1 MQKTTK
7 HLALR
12 GILLLCAV
20 SATLARAEQS
30 EIGPDNGNGAS
41 SSPDQGGSVYP
52 PVQQYP
58 PKLPEQEQK
67 QMPETEPKPEPE
79 QPAYPPAQQ
88 VPPKQP
94 EPKPETE
101 PKPESEQ
108 PAYPPAQQ
116 IPPKQP
122 EPQPEQPTYS
132 AETLT
137 KPEVVETSIATPG
150 VPEPEI
156 ATPVETPVESGNGG
170 NGPEV
175 ATSVEPPVENGN
187 GGNSSEEATSVEAP
201 VENGNGGYGP
211 EEATSVEAPVE
222 NGNGGNGPEDGDNT
236 EEAPAGDESDTPTTL
251 PAFVTQ
257 LLGLLDK
264 IGDEGQEGLAED
276 QSLPTEMN
284 TEGGEGEP
292 KEDLSA
298 VQTDDGNG
306 GDNADGGIAAR
317 NLATDKEPEREPG
330 RPTPTPS
337 ARYTTEDIYTR
348 VRIPLYRLTAFQQAI
363 RTITTTAQPEE
374 ETELAAN
381 EEEVNPEVEEA
392 GEEGQNRGERRP
404 GRDSNS
410 RVRATFTVTE
420 THKTTTS
427 EETTLTETTTSPT
440 TSEETTL
447 TETTTSPTTSEET
460 TLTETTTSP
469 TTTHKQPSTTETTHT
484 TTTAIG
490 HAARGATPQ
499 IGGLVT
505 LLALFLALLSGAC
518 DRVLI

>member
-30 EIGPDNGNGAS
+30 EVGPDNGNGAP
-41 SSPDQGGSVYP
+41 SSPDQGGSAYP

-67 QMPETEPKPEPE
+67 QMPEPKPETEPKPEPE
-79 QPAYPPAQQ
+79 QPEQEQ
-88 VPPKQP
+88 KQM
-94 EPKPETE
+94 PETE
-101 PKPESEQ
+101 PKPEPEQPEQERKQMPETEPKPEPEQ

-137 KPEVVETSIATPG
+137 KPEVVEAPITTPE
-150 VPEPEI
+150 VPEPET
-156 ATPVETPVESGNGG
+156 ATPVETPVESENGESGPEDGG
-170 NGPEV
+170 N
-175 ATSVEPPVENGN
+175 T
-187 GGNSSEEATSVEAP
+187 EEATP
-201 VENGNGGYGP
+201 VE
-211 EEATSVEAPVE
+211 TPVE
-222 NGNGGNGPEDGDNT
+222 NGNGGNGPEDGGNM
-236 EEAPAGDESDTPTTL
+236 EETPAGAESDTPTTL

-276 QSLPTEMN
+276 QSIPTETN

-292 KEDLSA
+292 KEDSSA

-306 GDNADGGIAAR
+306 GDSADGGIAAR

-363 RTITTTAQPEE
+363 RTITTTAHPEE
-374 ETELAAN
+374 ETEPAAD
-381 EEEVNPEVEEA
+381 EEEVNPEEEEA

-420 THKTTTS
+420 TRKT
-427 EETTLTETTTSPT
+427 
-440 TSEETTL
+440 
-447 TETTTSPTTSEET
+447 TTSEET

-484 TTTAIG
+484 TSPTTTTAIG

-505 LLALFLALLSGAC
+505 LLAVFLALLSGVC